1 MIHITSCGNVNLASN
16 IRLVAASAEFVVFR
30 LVLQFRERKNFTRFS

>member
-1 MIHITSCGNVNLASN
+1 MIHITSCGNVNLA
-16 IRLVAASAEFVVFR
+16 VAASAEFVVFR